1 MLTASQWTAK
11 KHIDLCQG
19 LQGATGPTGPSGPSG
34 PSGVQGV
41 SISASGPTGPTGPS
55 GPQGNPGPSG
65 PTGASGPLP
74 GTIGVQ
80 KISWSTGTNTVN
92 ILSTMKYNTLLL
104 NPSVP
109 TITTFDYST
118 LISTNPSNFW
128 VLLKNISVNTITV
141 DSASVTRYPTNVLD
155 IIPPS
160 DILTATT
167 RVRSSGDTMILVWD
181 GISLQLY

>member
-1 MLTASQWTAK
+1 MLTAGQWTAK

-41 SISASGPTGPTGPS
+41 SISASGPTGPSGPS
-55 GPQGNPGPSG
+55 GPQGNSGPQG
-65 PTGASGPLP
+65 PTGPSGPLP

-80 KISWSTGTNTVN
+80 NISWSTGTNT
-92 ILSTMKYNTLLL
+92 ISITSSMKYKTLLM

-109 TITTFDYST
+109 TILTFTYSD
-118 LISTNPSNFW
+118 LISVNPSNFW

-141 DSASVTRYPTNVLD
+141 DTTSATRYPASVLAT
-155 IIPPS
+155 IPAS
-160 DILTATT
+160 DIVSSS
-167 RVRSSGDTMILVWD
+167 RVRSSGNTMILRWN
-181 GISLQLY
+181 GISLELY